1 MLSQVAADAEHSMPQ
16 LKMPSRFPALVP
28 FRQVRPRAM
37 AVAAAVALAFGLATP
52 AVAQVDRQARP
63 AAAAPAANTAE
74 THREERPRGSQ
85 AIGAE
90 KAPDDRPGS
99 NRSEDNA
106 RQKLPA
112 AVSTQ
117 HVLDLSGRTL
127 RFTATAG
134 AMPLFDA
141 DSGKLQAE
149 VAYVAYAVGE
159 PAAGRPVTFLFNG
172 GPGASSAYLHIG
184 ALGPWRLPLD
194 HITASAPTALVPNAE
209 TWLDFTD
216 LVFIDPPGT
225 GYSRLAG
232 GDEVRREFWSVDGD
246 AEAIAVFIRKWIA
259 QSGRQQAMKFLVGES
274 YGGVRALKVARILEQ
289 SQGVGV
295 RGLVLLSPVLDFAH
309 LSGRRHAPMTFVD
322 HLPSMAATAQDLAGK
337 FDRASLAAVEA
348 YAAGEY
354 LTDLMRGINDQTAIE
369 RMAAKLATLTGL
381 DQALIRRLGGRIDVG
396 TFQREL
402 YRGRGLVGSMYD
414 ATVTAFD
421 PTPTAPDSQFPDPV
435 LDATRA
441 PLTSAMADLYQNAL
455 NWRVEPQ
462 PYRILN
468 GMVGSRWN
476 WGRGR
481 SAPQV
486 VDELRTVLASD
497 RLTRVLI
504 AHGASDLVT
513 PYFANKLILAQ
524 LPVYGSPQRA
534 QLNVYGGGHMF
545 YSRDDSRRELRR
557 DAEALYR
564 AALSPQPAG
573 E

>member
-1 MLSQVAADAEHSMPQ
+1 MPPQSIRSPFLSFPRSHRVCTFATVVAA
-16 LKMPSRFPALVP
+16 
-28 FRQVRPRAM
+28 
-37 AVAAAVALAFGLATP
+37 VAALAFGLAAP
-52 AVAQVDRQARP
+52 ALAQVDHQARP
-63 AAAAPAANTAE
+63 ASEAAPAAAARAATPAAE
-74 THREERPRGSQ
+74 TRRDERSRGGQ
-85 AIGAE
+85 AAAADKPAGD
-90 KAPDDRPGS
+90 KSGSDRSG
-99 NRSEDNA
+99 DIA
-106 RQKLPA
+106 RKRLPA
-112 AVSTQ
+112 DVSTE
-117 HVLDLSGRTL
+117 HVLDLAGRTL
-127 RFTATAG
+127 RFKATAG
-134 AMPLFDA
+134 AIPLFDA

-149 VAYVAYAVGE
+149 VAYIAFTVSE

-172 GPGASSAYLHIG
+172 GPGASSAYLNIG

-225 GYSRLAG
+225 GYSRLVG
-232 GDEVRREFWSVDGD
+232 GDEARREFWSVDGD
-246 AEAIAVFIRKWIA
+246 ADAIAVFIRKWIA
-259 QSGRQQAMKFLVGES
+259 QNGRQRAIKFLVGES
-274 YGGVRALKVARILEQ
+274 YGGVRALKVARVLER

-295 RGLVLLSPVLDFAH
+295 RGLVLLSPVLDFSH
-309 LSGRRHAPMTFVD
+309 LASRRYVPMTFVD
-322 HLPSMAATAQDLAGK
+322 HLPSMAATAQELNGK

-354 LTDLMRGINDQTAIE
+354 LTDLMRGINDKAAIE
-369 RMAAKLATLTGL
+369 RMSAKLATLTGL
-381 DQALIRRLGGRIDVG
+381 DPALIKRHSGRIDVG

-402 YRGRGLVGSMYD
+402 YRGRGLVSSMYD

-421 PTPTAPDSQFPDPV
+421 PTPSATASQFPDPV

-441 PLTSAMADLYQNAL
+441 PLTSAMIDLYQNTL
-455 NWRVEPQ
+455 NWRVEQ

-468 GMVGSRWN
+468 GAVSSRWN

-481 SAPQV
+481 TSLQV

-497 RLTRVLI
+497 RYTRLLI

-513 PYFANKLILAQ
+513 PYFANKLILEQ
-524 LPVYGSPQRA
+524 LPVYGSPRRA

-545 YSRDDSRRELRR
+545 YARDASRRELRR